1 MEVKII
7 KLEQGEKCVELEY
20 DNREITQ
27 IEFVKSDT
35 DKIKSLV
42 ISRESFWGKK
52 REITISLF
60 GDLRDIKAI
69 SNRSARI
76 KFLSRISREEEVS
89 KVLRKYSD
97 LPETEIG
104 KYVEQLERL
113 LIECLNLEELVK
125 EINKTLRLFSKIFNK
140 LFECFWK

>member
-7 KLEQGEKCVELEY
+7 KSEQGEEYVELEY
-20 DNREITQ
+20 DNREVTQ
-27 IEFVKSDT
+27 IELVKSDSGKT
-35 DKIKSLV
+35 ESLV
-42 ISRESFWGKK
+42 ISRESSWGKK
-52 REITISLF
+52 KEITISLF

-69 SNRSARI
+69 SNRDAWM
-76 KFLSRISREEEVS
+76 KFFSGFSREEEVS

-97 LPETEIG
+97 LSETEIE

-113 LIECLNLEELVK
+113 LIECSNLEELVK